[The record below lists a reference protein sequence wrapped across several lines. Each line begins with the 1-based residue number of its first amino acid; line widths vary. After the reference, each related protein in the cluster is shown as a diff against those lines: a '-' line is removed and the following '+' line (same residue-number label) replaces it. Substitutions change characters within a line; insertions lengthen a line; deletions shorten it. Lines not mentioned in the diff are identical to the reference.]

1 MTPTDHHEPEL
12 GGDEALAAEYVLG
25 VLPASERQVVA
36 RRIETDVMFARLVD
50 EWEARLSPLGDFYAP
65 VEAPVT
71 LKQALDRRIFAGDA
85 AAPASQARAS
95 WWNSIGVWRGL
106 AAASVVALALVV
118 GWNLQPPGE
127 EAPSQR
133 FVASLEN
140 PETDV
145 RYLALYDAA
154 HATISLSRID
164 GAAAAGQDFELWVI
178 EGDEAPASLGV
189 LADDDQVE
197 IRPSEELRAKFASGA
212 VLAVSLEPQG
222 GSPTGQPT
230 GAVVALGDLR
240 SI

>member
-25 VLPASERQVVA
+25 VLPASERRDVA
-36 RRIETDVMFARLVD
+36 ARIETDAAFARLVD

-65 VEAPVT
+65 VDAPAAV
-71 LKQALDRRIFAGDA
+71 KQALDRRLFASA
-85 AAPASQARAS
+85 AQPVPAERAS
-95 WWNSIGVWRGL
+95 WWNSLGLWRGL

-118 GWNLQPPGE
+118 GWNLQPPVE
-127 EAPSQR
+127 ETPSPR

-145 RYLALYDAA
+145 RYLALYDEA

-164 GAAAAGQDFELWVI
+164 GAAAADRDFELWVI
-178 EGDEAPASLGV
+178 EGDEPPASLGV
-189 LADDDQVE
+189 LADADHLEV
-197 IRPSEELRAKFASGA
+197 RPSEELRAKFAAGA

-222 GSPTGQPT
+222 GSPTGLPT
-230 GAVVALGDLR
+230 GPVVALGDLR

>member
-1 MTPTDHHEPEL
+1 MTPTDPHEPEL

-25 VLPASERQVVA
+25 VLPASERQDVA
-36 RRIETDVMFARLVD
+36 RRIEADIMFARLVD
-50 EWEARLSPLGDFYAP
+50 EWEARLSPLGDFYAQ
-65 VEAPVT
+65 VEAPAS
-71 LKQALDRRIFAGDA
+71 LKQALDRRIFAGDV
-85 AAPASQARAS
+85 APAPRAGAS
-95 WWNSIGVWRGL
+95 WWNSLGVWRGL
-106 AAASVVALALVV
+106 AAASVVALALVI

-127 EAPSQR
+127 EEPSQR

-145 RYLALYDAA
+145 RYLALYDEG
-154 HATISLSRID
+154 HATISLTRLD
-164 GAAAAGQDFELWVI
+164 GAAAVGQDFELWVI

-189 LADDDQVE
+189 LADADHLEV
-197 IRPSEELRAKFASGA
+197 RPSDELRTKFAAGA
-212 VLAVSLEPQG
+212 VLAVSLEPEG

>member
-25 VLPASERQVVA
+25 VLPASERRDVA
-36 RRIETDVMFARLVD
+36 RRIEADIMFARLVD
-50 EWEARLSPLGDFYAP
+50 DWEARLSPLGAFYTPVDAP
-65 VEAPVT
+65 ASV
-71 LKQALDRRIFAGDA
+71 KQALDRRIFTGTAQPTSRAG
-85 AAPASQARAS
+85 AS
-95 WWNSIGVWRGL
+95 WWNSLGLWRGL
-106 AAASVVALALVV
+106 AAASIVALALVV
-118 GWNLQPPGE
+118 GWNLQPPVD
-127 EAPSQR
+127 EAPSAR

-145 RYLALYDAA
+145 RYLALYDEA
-154 HATISLSRID
+154 HATISLSRLD
-164 GAAAAGQDFELWVI
+164 GVAAAEQDFELWVI

-189 LADDDQVE
+189 LADADHVE

-212 VLAVSLEPQG
+212 VLAVSLEPEG